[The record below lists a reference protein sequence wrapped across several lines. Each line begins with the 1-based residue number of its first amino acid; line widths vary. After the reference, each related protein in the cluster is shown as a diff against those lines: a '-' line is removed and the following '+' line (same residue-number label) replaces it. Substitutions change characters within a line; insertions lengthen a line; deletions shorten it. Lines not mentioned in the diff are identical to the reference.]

1 MYVRAAVTFAR
12 KIKAVLLLLVY
23 AMTELQQS
31 IIVPFR
37 LRTNFLIRL
46 KVLLFH
52 PKHLSLK
59 VPNVKFDFDASV
71 DRMQILSHIH
81 RKPNI
86 EYARLFY

>member
-1 MYVRAAVTFAR
+1 MYMRAAVTFAR
-12 KIKAVLLLLVY
+12 KIKYLMWLLVY

-46 KVLLFH
+46 KVLLF
-52 PKHLSLK
+52 PLEHLSLK

-71 DRMQILSHIH
+71 DSMQILTHTS
-81 RKPNI
+81 KT
-86 EYARLFY
+86 